1 MTNPTETTAQ
11 NTDAIQQQYQTDG
24 FYIPDGPILPDDIV
38 AAATTGMDAVREG
51 RYDTGQP
58 PQTSRWNPG
67 DDPDELCKIEL
78 PQQADLGI
86 RALVS
91 HPDLGR
97 WAARVT
103 GAKMVQVWWTQLLY
117 KPPQRPGVEAE
128 LNIGWHQDR
137 HYWQAWAEGCELF
150 TAWVA
155 LSDVAADTGPMRFVR
170 GSNQWGLLDDGG
182 FFRQDLDDQRAD
194 IPVPD
199 GQNWEEQPA
208 LLPPGGASFH
218 HCLTFHG
225 SSANTSAGPRRSL
238 AIHMRTEKSAP
249 VDDARAGLTA
259 FIDDPERN
267 PVIYQE

>member
-1 MTNPTETTAQ
+1 MSTQTLSPTQE
-11 NTDAIQQQYQTDG
+11 QYQTDG
-24 FYIPDGPILPDDIV
+24 FYIPQDPILPPEVVERAV
-38 AAATTGMDAVREG
+38 AGMDAVRQG

-58 PQTSRWNPG
+58 PQPSRWNPG
-67 DDPDELCKIEL
+67 DDLNELCKIEL

-91 HPDLGR
+91 HADLGQ

-103 GAKMVQVWWTQLLY
+103 GARMVQVWWTQLLY
-117 KPPQRPGVEAE
+117 KPPQSENGKAD

-137 HYWQAWAEGCELF
+137 HYWQVWEEGSELF

-155 LSDVAADTGPMRFVR
+155 LSNVTADAGPMRFVQ
-170 GSNQWGLLDDGG
+170 GSHQWGLLDDGG
-182 FFRQDLDDQRAD
+182 FYRQDLDDLRAA

-199 GQNWEEQPA
+199 GQIWQERPA

-225 SSANTSAGPRRSL
+225 SGPNRSAGPRRSL
-238 AIHMRTEKSAP
+238 AIHMRTEKSRP
-249 VDDARAGLTA
+249 VNDRRAGLTA

-267 PVIYQE
+267 PVIYQA

>member
-1 MTNPTETTAQ
+1 MSTQTLTPTQ
-11 NTDAIQQQYQTDG
+11 KQYQTDG
-24 FYIPDGPILPDDIV
+24 FYIPQEPILPPEVVERAV
-38 AAATTGMDAVREG
+38 AGMDAVRQG

-58 PQTSRWNPG
+58 PQPSRWNPG
-67 DDPDELCKIEL
+67 DDLNELCKIEL

-91 HPDLGR
+91 HADLGQ

-103 GAKMVQVWWTQLLY
+103 GARMVQVWWTQLLY
-117 KPPQRPGVEAE
+117 KPPQPEDGKAD

-137 HYWQAWAEGCELF
+137 HYWQVWEEGSELF

-155 LSDVAADTGPMRFVR
+155 LSHVTADAGPMRFVQ
-170 GSNQWGLLDDGG
+170 GSHQWGLLDDGG
-182 FFRQDLDDQRAD
+182 FYRQDLDDQRTA

-199 GQNWEEQPA
+199 GQIWREQPA

-225 SSANTSAGPRRSL
+225 SGPNRSAGPRRSL
-238 AIHMRTEKSAP
+238 AIHLRTEKSRP
-249 VDDARAGLTA
+249 VHDHRVGLTA

-267 PVIYQE
+267 PVIYQA